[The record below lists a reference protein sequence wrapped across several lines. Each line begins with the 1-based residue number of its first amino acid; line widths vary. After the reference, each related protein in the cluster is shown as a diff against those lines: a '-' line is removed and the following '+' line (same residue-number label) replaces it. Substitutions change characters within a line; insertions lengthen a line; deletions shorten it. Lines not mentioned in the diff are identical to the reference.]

1 MLILCVILILIG
13 IFGCGKSSNRSVAII
28 RRLIQ
33 PKQRS
38 KGSNSKTAPEE
49 VLHTQAQ
56 SQIIKSLD
64 HQEEADS
71 AQAEKKNN
79 F

>member
-1 MLILCVILILIG
+1 MVDSAETTDLVKTKL
-13 IFGCGKSSNRSVAII
+13 
-28 RRLIQ
+28 
-33 PKQRS
+33 S